1 LKGSEQGLFDITHTS
16 RSCISWWTH
25 RRELRLFEETP
36 LSVSGRMTISCSE
49 HRFLETSVFSKRPL
63 ERRLCFHRRSSWV
76 IAICDYCNSLSLN
89 IRRRSLSLLFLD
101 ENSRT
106 QGEGEA
112 ISKLDSGFKSDLCR
126 IKFYQHSPRAWR
138 WRMSLICWR

>member
-89 IRRRSLSLLFLD
+89 IADHFHCFFWTKILAHKVREKQYQNWIRDSNRICVGSNFISILQ
-101 ENSRT
+101 EPGG
-106 QGEGEA
+106 GEC
-112 ISKLDSGFKSDLCR
+112 L
-126 IKFYQHSPRAWR
+126 
-138 WRMSLICWR
+138 